1 MAFYTFCDSI
11 GSKIYHRYVDDAG
24 KRHQEIVSSFPIEL
38 FIKGNG
44 EHRSLYGDKL
54 KKMSFDSVADA
65 KDFIKKYDGVV
76 PVFGQ
81 TSMHHQFIAHR
92 YPGQIELQFEKY
104 RVLNLDIETRF
115 DGCDDHEEVKVR
127 KVFSLEEEMVTVE
140 YMKTLS
146 DVWEVWDDINE
157 RWYRV
162 SKAPQHNPG
171 GFPGAQQA
179 DYEIT
184 SISCKVFG
192 RPHKV
197 TFGLKE
203 YKVKDKDQIYN
214 LCSDEADLLTKF
226 IDFVR
231 LVDPDAITGWNIEWF
246 DIPYIINRIRKVL
259 GEKMANKLSPFH
271 SHTERCIQEYYLDED
286 KTEKGYRIFG
296 VTTLDYMDM
305 YKGYNPKK
313 HDSYALDFISEVE
326 LKEKKL
332 DYSEFDDLM
341 DLYKRD
347 FERFIDYNERDVY
360 LVERLDQK
368 KQFVRLVITT
378 VLMTKSRYQEKDGKV
393 KLWDN
398 LIYNLL
404 KAEGVVIPPAVPS
417 PSRTIIGAY
426 VKNPVPAKYRWV
438 ASLDLTS
445 LYPSI
450 CMMFN
455 MSPETL
461 MREEQGQL
469 DWVER
474 LLKGEDL
481 AADCR
486 EKGWAMAANGS
497 AYRQDVQG
505 VLPKGMKYVFDTRKT
520 QKNLMLDL
528 KRQKEA
534 FLAAGGSE
542 DSQEYLDFENKIAA
556 ADATQGAMKVL
567 ANSGYGASA
576 NKGFRYFNLSIA
588 EGITLTG
595 QLGIQYIGNMMNKY
609 LNKKFGTE
617 KDYVITSDT
626 DSAYIQLEN
635 LPSDP
640 TNIQQSVDEIDE
652 FLEKEFTPFIN
663 AAYQRLSDRL
673 GAKKNLMDMKREA
686 IADVGIFRGKKNYV
700 LRVWDNEHVRYHEPV
715 LKMTGIETAR
725 SDKPM
730 MVRKKLESDLEI
742 LLTGTQEQLLSSID
756 SFKQQFYN
764 APVEDI
770 ASPKGVKDLTKW
782 IDKKGDLLPK
792 APYHVRAAH
801 AHNSL
806 IISKGLQKTVDRIK
820 NGNKVKLIALK
831 KINPCRCS
839 NIAFQGTLPT
849 GFDLHQY
856 LDKDQQWTAT
866 YITPLKS
873 FTDVLGWKT
882 EKVSSLESLFG

>member
-54 KKMSFDSVADA
+54 KKMSFDTVADA
-65 KDFIKKYDGVV
+65 KDFVKKYDGMV

-127 KVFSLEEEMVTVE
+127 KVFSLEEEIVTVE
-140 YMKTLS
+140 HMKTLS
-146 DVWEVWDDINE
+146 DVWEVWDDVNE
-157 RWYRV
+157 RWYV
-162 SKAPQHNPG
+162 ASKAPQHNPG
-171 GFPGAQQA
+171 GFPGAQHA

-192 RPHKV
+192 RPQKV

-246 DIPYIINRIRKVL
+246 DIPYIVNRIRKVL

-271 SHTERCIQEYYLDED
+271 AHTERCIQEYYLDED

-417 PSRTIIGAY
+417 PSRSIIGAY

-534 FLAAGGSE
+534 FLASGGNE

-635 LPSDP
+635 LPTDP

-663 AAYQRLSDRL
+663 AAYQKLSDRL

>member
-24 KRHQEIVSSFPIEL
+24 KRHQEIVTSFPIEL

-44 EHRSLYGDKL
+44 EYKSLYGDRL
-54 KKMSFDSVADA
+54 SRMTFDTISDA
-65 KDFIKKYDGVV
+65 KDFIKKYEGTV

-81 TSMHHQFIAHR
+81 TSMHHQFISHR
-92 YPGQIELQFEKY
+92 YPEKIELQFDKY
-104 RVLNLDIETRF
+104 RVLNFDIETRF
-115 DGCDDHEEVKVR
+115 DGKDDEDEVLVR
-127 KVFSLEEEMVTVE
+127 KVFSLEEETVTVG
-140 YMKTLS
+140 YMKTLQ
-146 DVWEVWDDINE
+146 DVWEVYDPINE
-157 RWYRV
+157 RWYPA
-162 SKAPQHNPG
+162 SKAPQRNPG
-171 GFPGAQQA
+171 GFPDAQNA
-179 DYEIT
+179 AYEIT

-192 RPHKV
+192 RPQKV
-197 TFGLKE
+197 TFGTKE
-203 YKVKDKDQIYN
+203 YEVKDKNQIYN
-214 LCSDEADLLTKF
+214 LCADERELLQRF

-231 LVDPDAITGWNIEWF
+231 LVDPDAITGWNIESF
-246 DIPYIINRIRKVL
+246 DVPYIVNRCRALL
-259 GEKMANKLSPFH
+259 GEKLTNKLSPFH
-271 SHTERCIQEYYLDED
+271 AHTDRCIQDYWIDDD

-305 YKGYNPKK
+305 YKGYNPVKR
-313 HDSYALDFISEVE
+313 DSYALDFISEVE

-332 DYSEFDDLM
+332 DYSEYGDLM
-341 DLYKRD
+341 GLYRQNYEK
-347 FERFIDYNERDVY
+347 FIDYNERDVY

-404 KAEGVVIPPAVPS
+404 KAENIVIPPAVQKHGRS
-417 PSRTIIGAY
+417 IIGAY
-426 VKNPVPAKYRWV
+426 VKEPVPGKYRWV
-438 ASLDLTS
+438 SSLDLTS

-461 MREEQGQL
+461 VREEQGQL

-486 EKGWAMAANGS
+486 AQGWAMAANGS
-497 AYRQDVQG
+497 AYRQDVMG
-505 VLPKGMKYVFDTRKT
+505 VMPKGMKFVFDTRKAE
-520 QKNLMLDL
+520 KNRMLDL
-528 KRQKEA
+528 KREKEA
-534 FLAAGGSE
+534 YLAAGGTEGSE
-542 DSQEYLDFENKIAA
+542 EYLRLDNLIAA

-576 NKGFRYFNLSIA
+576 NKGFRYFNVSIA

-640 TNIQQSVDEIDE
+640 KNIQKSVDEIDD

-663 AAYQRLSDRL
+663 AAYQKLSDRL
-673 GAKKNLMDMKREA
+673 GAKKNLLDMKREA

-742 LLTGTQEQLLSSID
+742 LLTGTQEQLLTSID
-756 SFKQQFYN
+756 SFKKEFYN
-764 APVEDI
+764 APIENI

-782 IDKKGDLLPK
+782 IGDSGELLPK
-792 APYHVRAAH
+792 APYHVRAAY
-801 AHNSL
+801 AHNTL
-806 IISKGLQKTVDRIK
+806 IIEKGLQKTVERIK
-820 NGNKVKLIALK
+820 NGNKVRLMALK
-831 KINPCRCS
+831 AINPCRCS
-839 NIAFQGTLPT
+839 NIAFNGTLPE
-849 GFDLHQY
+849 GFDLHEY
-856 LDKDQQWTAT
+856 LDKDKQWNAT

-873 FTDVLGWKT
+873 FTEILGWKT

>member
-11 GSKIYHRYVDDAG
+11 GNKIYHRYVDDNG
-24 KRHQEIVSSFPIEL
+24 KRHQEIVTSFPIEL

-54 KKMSFDSVADA
+54 TKMTFDNIADA

-76 PVFGQ
+76 PVYGQ
-81 TSMHHQFIAHR
+81 TSLHHQFISHR
-92 YPGQIELQFEKY
+92 YPGKIDLQFEKY
-104 RVLNLDIETRF
+104 RVLNFDIETRF
-115 DGCDDHEEVKVR
+115 DGKDDEDEVKVR
-127 KVFSLEEEMVTVE
+127 KVYSLEESVMTVE
-140 YMKTLS
+140 KMKALDDS
-146 DVWEVWDDINE
+146 YEVYDEVNE
-157 RWYRV
+157 RWYPV
-162 SKAPQHNPG
+162 SRAPQRNPG
-171 GFPGAQQA
+171 GFPNAQNA

-192 RPHKV
+192 RPQKV
-197 TFGLKE
+197 TFGTKE

-214 LCSDEADLLTKF
+214 WCKDEAELLVKF

-231 LVDPDAITGWNIEWF
+231 LVDPDALTGWNIDWF
-246 DIPYIINRIRKVL
+246 DIPYIVNRCRKIL
-259 GEKMANKLSPFH
+259 GDKVTNRLSPFH
-271 SHTERCIQEYYLDED
+271 AHTDRCISEYFLDKD

-296 VTTLDYMDM
+296 ITNLDYMDM
-305 YKGYNPKK
+305 YKGYNPSK

-341 DLYKRD
+341 DLYRRD
-347 FERFIDYNERDVY
+347 YERFIDYNERDVY

-368 KQFVRLVITT
+368 KQFIRLVITI
-378 VLMTKSRYQEKDGKV
+378 VLMTKSRYQERDGKV

-404 KAEGVVIPPAVPS
+404 RDEGIVIPPAVPK

-426 VKNPVPAKYRWV
+426 VKEPTPAKYRWV

-505 VLPKGMKYVFDTRKT
+505 VLPKGMKYVFDTRKA
-520 QKNLMLDL
+520 QKNLMLDF
-528 KRQKEA
+528 KREKEA
-534 FLAAGGSE
+534 YLASGGKVGSE
-542 DSQEYLDFENKIAA
+542 EYLRLENLIAA

-595 QLGIQYIGNMMNKY
+595 QLGIQYIGNMMNRY
-609 LNKKFGTE
+609 LNKKFGTD

-626 DSAYIQLEN
+626 DSAYIQLDN

-640 TNIQQSVDEIDE
+640 TNIQQSVDEIDN

-663 AAYQRLSDRL
+663 AAYQKLSDRL
-673 GAKKNLMDMKREA
+673 GAKKNLLDMKREA

-700 LRVWDNEHVRYHEPV
+700 LRVWDNEHVRYNEPV

-730 MVRKKLESDLEI
+730 IVRKKLERDLEI
-742 LLTGTQEQLLSSID
+742 LLTGTQEQLLSSIE
-756 SFKQQFYN
+756 SFKSEFYN
-764 APVEDI
+764 APVEAI
-770 ASPKGVKDLTKW
+770 ASPKGLSDYTKW
-782 IDKKGDLLPK
+782 VDKNGNLLPK
-792 APYHVRAAH
+792 APYHVKAAH
-801 AHNSL
+801 AHNTL
-806 IISKGLQKTVDRIK
+806 IIEKGLRKTVERIK
-820 NGNKVKLIALK
+820 NGNKVRLMALK

-839 NIAFQGTLPT
+839 NIAFMGTLPV
-849 GFDLHQY
+849 GFDLHEY
-856 LDKDQQWTAT
+856 LDKDQQWVST
-866 YITPLKS
+866 YITPLRS
-873 FTDVLGWKT
+873 FTDILGWKT
-882 EKVSSLESLFG
+882 EKVNSLESLFG